1 VITLPDSNEL
11 KITTTM
17 NPSDTP
23 VARIAATMKN
33 IPQLLNG
40 SIPSRA
46 AEKIKMAE
54 ATKQAINAPTIL
66 RR

>member
-1 VITLPDSNEL
+1 M
-11 KITTTM
+11 ITTT
-17 NPSDTP
+17 NPSETP

-33 IPQLLNG
+33 IPQFLNG

-54 ATKQAINAPTIL
+54 ATKQAVNAPTKL